1 MWSLHGTR
9 RLRGLAS
16 PVFFFLLSLV
26 FDYGI
31 ILIARGMT
39 PIVEGAGTTWGQEG
53 EEINEER

>member
-1 MWSLHGTR
+1 MEFAWHTSSTR
-9 RLRGLAS
+9 PAS

>member
-1 MWSLHGTR
+1 MAHVVYAASL
-9 RLRGLAS
+9 APS
-16 PVFFFLLSLV
+16 FFFLLSLV